1 MKRKKDLSKKIE
13 TGLPDILLSGI
24 FRCPI
29 VAIDVFS
36 IERWN
41 GLKTIATSFTMEVEF
56 KGKTLI
62 RRVQLMHP
70 FGVYPFPQHKIDDI
84 KEREFSGWKG
94 FILSVGAN
102 TEEIDL
108 ISSNFLEYP
117 VQGTMKLV
125 DYYRLLT
132 ELNKEVEEVKSLFQ
146 RFVGRKCLIQVVDSG
161 AKDHT
166 GVKRN
171 FALNQF
177 LSERAGEYIYKAYK
191 ENLKDDIS
199 LSSIGAGV
207 SFMGYGGSK

>member
-1 MKRKKDLSKKIE
+1 MKREKNLNNISE
-13 TGLPDILLSGI
+13 CGLPDILLSGI

-56 KGKTLI
+56 KGKKLL

-70 FGVYPFPQHKIDDI
+70 FGVYPFPQHKIDDL
-84 KEREFSGWKG
+84 KERELSGWKG
-94 FILSVGAN
+94 FILSVGAK

-108 ISSNFLEYP
+108 ISSNFIEYP

-125 DYYRLLT
+125 DYYRLL
-132 ELNKEVEEVKSLFQ
+132 EECDKEMEEVKSLFQ

-207 SFMGYGGSK
+207 SVMGHWISK

>member
-1 MKRKKDLSKKIE
+1 MKREKNLNNISE
-13 TGLPDILLSGI
+13 CGLPDILLSGI

-29 VAIDVFS
+29 VSIDVFS

-56 KGKTLI
+56 KGMKLH

-70 FGVYPFPQHKIDDI
+70 FGIYPFPQYKVDAI
-84 KEREFSGWKG
+84 KDREFSGWKG
-94 FILSVGAN
+94 FILSVGA
-102 TEEIDL
+102 TTDEIDM
-108 ISSNFLEYP
+108 ISGSFLEYP

-132 ELNKEVEEVKSLFQ
+132 EIKTEMDEVKSLFQ

-161 AKDHT
+161 SKDHT
-166 GVKRN
+166 GNKRN
-171 FALNQF
+171 FPLNQF
-177 LSERAGEYIYKAYK
+177 LSERAGEEIYKAYK

-199 LSSIGAGV
+199 LSSVGLGM
-207 SFMGYGGSK
+207 SHMGYGSEQ